1 MPTTLHVPAQRPAPA
16 APAVEPGAQGPV
28 QVHPGPADVE
38 QGWGQVLRVG
48 AARAVLSML
57 VSLLIWSLLPAVIG
71 WTPRVILSGS
81 MEPRI
86 HVGDVI
92 VTREVPTA
100 TLVKGQV
107 LTVKDP
113 DHPGITRTHRMVRRD
128 ADGRIVTRGDAN
140 RRADSSHVSD
150 DAVLG
155 MGVIRVPYVGRPM
168 YWVAEHNWLALGGTV
183 ALLGICLFVGF
194 PGKPKR
200 EDDPDS
206 DSDSDTGFGRS
217 GRGRRVAAAVTIGVV
232 AAGALAGPAEAA
244 FRKSVGSNTSF
255 AAASTFYPYRT
266 AVLADSPSF
275 YWRLAE
281 TSGTAITDAGTGNRP
296 GTLLAQTYSQAQAG
310 ALPSEP
316 RDTSLSVNI
325 ASVTANASV
334 TGPAVF
340 SVEAWIKTTS
350 TSGGR
355 ILGFGDATGATA
367 STTVDRQLYLAP
379 TGKVM
384 FGVGTAKTTLAS
396 TAAVNN
402 GAWHHVVGTSTNG
415 NNGMKLYVDGTLQG
429 SAKADPVS
437 MTGYWRAGA
446 ETMTGWTGN
455 PTDNYFEGNLDE
467 LAVYPTVLSQ
477 ARITA
482 HRTAGITP

>member
-1 MPTTLHVPAQRPAPA
+1 M
-16 APAVEPGAQGPV
+16 
-28 QVHPGPADVE
+28 E

-81 MEPRI
+81 MQPRI

-128 ADGRIVTRGDAN
+128 ADGSIVTRGDAN
-140 RRADSSHVSD
+140 RQADSSHVSD

-168 YWVAEHNWLALGGTV
+168 YWVAERNWLALGGTV
-183 ALLGICLFVGF
+183 ALLGLCLFVAF

-200 EDDPDS
+200 EDDTDS
-206 DSDSDTGFGRS
+206 DHAGTGRA
-217 GRGRRVAAAVTIGVV
+217 GRGRRVAAVVTIGVV
-232 AAGALAGPAEAA
+232 TAGALAGPAEAA
-244 FRKSVGSNTSF
+244 FRKSVGNNTSF

-275 YWRLAE
+275 FWRLAE
-281 TSGTAITDAGTGNRP
+281 ASGTAIADAGTSARP
-296 GTLLAQTYSQAQAG
+296 GTLVGPTYVQAQAG
-310 ALPSEP
+310 ALAAEP
-316 RDTSLSVNI
+316 RDTSLLATM
-325 ASVTANASV
+325 ASITANVSV
-334 TGPAVF
+334 TGPATF

-350 TSGGR
+350 TTGGR
-355 ILGFGDATGATA
+355 ILGFGDASGANQSA
-367 STTVDRQLYLAP
+367 TVDRQLYLAP

-384 FGVGTAKTTLAS
+384 FGVGSTKTTVAS

-402 GAWHHVVGTSTNG
+402 GAWHHVVGTSTTG

-429 SAKADPVS
+429 SATASPVS

-455 PTDNYFEGNLDE
+455 PTDRYFEGNLDE
-467 LAVYPTVLSQ
+467 LAVYPTALSQ